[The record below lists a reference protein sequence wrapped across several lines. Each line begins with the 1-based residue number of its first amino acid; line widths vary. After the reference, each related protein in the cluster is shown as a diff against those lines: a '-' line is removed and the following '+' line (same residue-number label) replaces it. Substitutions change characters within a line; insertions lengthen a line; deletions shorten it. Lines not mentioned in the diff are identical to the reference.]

1 MHVEV
6 RQLENAKHATAPDGI
21 EEETEPGLWCCNW
34 MILEQRQPGKALS
47 LMIDRIES
55 GE

>member
-21 EEETEPGLWCCNW
+21 EEEAEPVCVCCKLGN
-34 MILEQRQPGKALS
+34 PGTATAGRVK
-47 LMIDRIES
+47 R
-55 GE
+55 